1 MGDKEKVDKILI
13 LYFDFATMDLLKM
26 LNEEWFNI
34 SDSFEFEDKKL
45 INRKEELGLD
55 QDLNFWYKEMKIDS
69 SCVHTLTISLEKK
82 IKADCVYD
90 AMLYLNPESYNDGIN
105 TKYAVLSNKIRKIY
119 EDIQKWS
126 LFNSEEWLKGQVD
139 ILKKEFQS
147 VLDYS
152 DDEKKRYAIDK
163 ITVKDYA
170 FKCSVKSLENWEY
183 GVKKCSFLVWS
194 EAFVDLA
201 EKVKQLELCKIGLK
215 IDLNTTFDWDEE

>member
-1 MGDKEKVDKILI
+1 MGDKEEVDLIQI

-90 AMLYLNPESYNDGIN
+90 AMLYLNPESYNDGI
-105 TKYAVLSNKIRKIY
+105 KLK
-119 EDIQKWS
+119 
-126 LFNSEEWLKGQVD
+126 SE
-139 ILKKEFQS
+139 FTP
-147 VLDYS
+147 
-152 DDEKKRYAIDK
+152 A
-163 ITVKDYA
+163 
-170 FKCSVKSLENWEY
+170 CSPVPVE
-183 GVKKCSFLVWS
+183 G
-194 EAFVDLA
+194 
-201 EKVKQLELCKIGLK
+201 
-215 IDLNTTFDWDEE
+215 

>member
-69 SCVHTLTISLEKK
+69 SCIHTLTISLEKK

-126 LFNSEEWLKGQVD
+126 LFNSEEWLNGQVD

-163 ITVKDYA
+163 ITVKDYV